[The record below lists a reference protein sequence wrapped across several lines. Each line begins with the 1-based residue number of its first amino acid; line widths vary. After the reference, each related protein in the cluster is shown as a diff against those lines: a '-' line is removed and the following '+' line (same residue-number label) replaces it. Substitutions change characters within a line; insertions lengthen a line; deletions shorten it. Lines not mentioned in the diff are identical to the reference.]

1 MFTYECTELSGE
13 PQEMA
18 ASSSLWRL
26 RSCRLLRLGNTC
38 SPLPCL
44 LQRTLGITHASY
56 PRPDVVVL
64 YTWPGMRYVQ
74 LFGRVKFAQASLAA
88 MAMVPLWAGYKSGTV
103 EAATLLG
110 AAAGATAITVG
121 FFWLSAFLQRFVGRL
136 AYDRQRNTVIVSTL
150 NFWGRRQDLAF
161 DATRIVPMADSNRPG
176 ALLKHLQFVQHS
188 ERPFVYCLRYGRT
201 HDPALLAEVLQGE
214 GGHE

>member
-1 MFTYECTELSGE
+1 MFNSDCTELSGKL
-13 PQEMA
+13 QEMA
-18 ASSSLWRL
+18 ASSLWRL
-26 RSCRLLRLGNTC
+26 SRSCRNRLGSTC
-38 SPLPCL
+38 PPLPCL
-44 LQRTLGITHASY
+44 LHRTPGVTHASC
-56 PRPDVVVL
+56 PRADLVVL

-88 MAMVPLWAGYKSGTV
+88 LAMVPLSAGYRSGTV

-121 FFWLSAFLQRFVGRL
+121 FFWLSAFLQRFVGRM
-136 AYDRQRNTVIVSTL
+136 AYDRERNILVVSTL

-161 DATRIVPMADSNRPG
+161 DAARVVPMADSNRPG
-176 ALLKHLQFVQHS
+176 ALLKHLQFVQRK

-201 HDPALLAEVLQGE
+201 QEPTLLAEVLQGE